1 MPKLS
6 LKNSSTNCNGLEM
19 LLKVCIDDLDDLA
32 PHKNKTCKRKQYSFY
47 KQILNLCLCVKKSI
61 KKKVT

>member
-32 PHKNKTCKRKQYSFY
+32 PHKNKTCKSR
-47 KQILNLCLCVKKSI
+47 
-61 KKKVT
+61 